1 MDYCVCCG
9 RELPTECDRQYCH
22 SCELS
27 EQHTFMNFTCPE
39 CGKKLEIYHKQLLD
53 YVAPQYPDGWTYTR
67 IGLIYHC
74 ANCGCD
80 WDSEYISEFG
90 DTGQSALKR
99 HYWG

>member
-1 MDYCVCCG
+1 MEDLCVCCG
-9 RELPTECDRQYCH
+9 ATVPEGRQVCRA
-22 SCELS
+22 CEL
-27 EQHTFMNFTCPE
+27 EEKHTFMYFTCPE

-53 YVAPQYPDGWTYTR
+53 YVAPQYPDGWAYTR

-74 ANCGCD
+74 TNCGCD

>member
-9 RELPTECDRQYCH
+9 RELPTECGKQYCH
-22 SCELS
+22 SCEVA
-27 EQHTFMNFTCPE
+27 EQHTFMHFTCPA

-53 YVAPQYPDGWTYTR
+53 YVAPHYPDGWTYTR

-74 ANCGCD
+74 ANCGRD
-80 WDSEYISEFG
+80 WNSEYISEFG
-90 DTGQSALKR
+90 DVSQSALKR